1 MMKIKKKFNYFIGVL
16 IAVLLFPTF
25 LVTSIELVTYNK
37 GFFIQQYEKLN
48 TAAEIGMSQSD
59 LLRVTWELIDYIKD
73 DRESLD
79 NIDAEI
85 KGEIRPVFNSREK
98 AHMVDVKKLFNFGFT
113 IRNYSVLGIILLSII
128 LFFNSKRRPIFYF
141 ASSYLSAL
149 AILLVLLGVLFVLI
163 QSNFTYYWDQ
173 FHYLFF
179 DNDLWLL
186 DPKTDIMI
194 MMVPEPFFF
203 SAVTRVIAYFSTGSV
218 FIGALSFW
226 IIKNAKERTNQKKS
240 RF

>member
-1 MMKIKKKFNYFIGVL
+1 MQKGKKFNYFIGFL
-16 IAVLLFPTF
+16 IAILLFPTF

-48 TAAEIGMSQSD
+48 TASEIGISHSE

-79 NIDAEI
+79 NIDADI
-85 KGEIRPVFNSREK
+85 KGEMRPVFNSREK
-98 AHMVDVKKLFNFGFT
+98 EHMVDVKKLFNFGIA
-113 IRNYSVLGIILLSII
+113 IRNYSILGIILLSII
-128 LFFNSKRRPIFYF
+128 LFFNSKKRPLIYF
-141 ASSYLSAL
+141 ASSYLSAA
-149 AILLVLLGVLFVLI
+149 AILLVLLGVLIILI
-163 QSNFTYYWDQ
+163 QSDFTYYWDQ

-194 MMVPEPFFF
+194 QMVPEPFFF
-203 SAVTRVIAYFSTGSV
+203 SAVTRVIAYFSAGSI
-218 FIGALSFW
+218 FTGALSFW
-226 IIKNAKERTNQKKS
+226 IIMNSKGRTNKEKS
-240 RF
+240 RL